1 MILEILSNSE
11 PGPKLY
17 RIKLESDEGIRIV
30 TEGQMR

>member
-1 MILEILSNSE
+1 MILEIVSNPE

-17 RIKLESDEGIRIV
+17 RIKLENDEEIRIV